1 MRISIWELE
10 NRIRVIS
17 AAQILNALMNRL
29 HPIPFISRLRAVSY
43 HSTLRA
49 HVKSE
54 RRSRE
59 EREWKLS
66 LHPNLSSFL
75 PLICIIL
82 LFRSSRV
89 ALREKKRTRHRSR
102 SKSFLRLFK
111 IERKKENL
119 WNCILLTFWVEL
131 TCSILDI
138 TAWYFCVLVLVF
150 IFIFASAGIGSVFKW
165 SCLISRNAVPRAT
178 YNGTFIF

>member
-1 MRISIWELE
+1 MSLNFTSFRCTKFSRWRQTRACVYPSGIW
-10 NRIRVIS
+10 NTVRVIS
-17 AAQILNALMNRL
+17 AAQILNALMNIL
-29 HPIPFISRLRAVSY
+29 HPIPFIPRLRAVSY

-82 LFRSSRV
+82 LFRSPRV
-89 ALREKKRTRHRSR
+89 ALRQKKN
-102 SKSFLRLFK
+102 
-111 IERKKENL
+111 EPP
-119 WNCILLTFWVEL
+119 
-131 TCSILDI
+131 
-138 TAWYFCVLVLVF
+138 
-150 IFIFASAGIGSVFKW
+150 FAV
-165 SCLISRNAVPRAT
+165 
-178 YNGTFIF
+178 

>member
-1 MRISIWELE
+1 MNGIRSSLGVSINLKHVLELHEFSVHKIFPLEANSRMRISIWDLE
-10 NRIRVIS
+10 YRIRVIS

-29 HPIPFISRLRAVSY
+29 HPIPSIPRLRAVSY

-82 LFRSSRV
+82 LFRSPRV
-89 ALREKKRTRHRSR
+89 ALRQKKN
-102 SKSFLRLFK
+102 
-111 IERKKENL
+111 EPP
-119 WNCILLTFWVEL
+119 
-131 TCSILDI
+131 
-138 TAWYFCVLVLVF
+138 
-150 IFIFASAGIGSVFKW
+150 FAV
-165 SCLISRNAVPRAT
+165 
-178 YNGTFIF
+178 